1 MRWALRE
8 AIFLSSSLN
17 NVAQKVTL
25 GWGLVLQKRS
35 CKLLPHWTCLV
46 TDNNKSRPFS
56 KGSFHLCH
64 KWKRNDTR
72 SDTFDQGG
80 IASSVSLWN
89 GNREE
94 HIRCCLSQTVCDRQ
108 TAFWKIVILDNVIQ
122 LLDTINKSHISR
134 KQMPRR
140 KRKLHH
146 YFFISF
152 ERRSEVELWS
162 FFLFLCKMKNKE
174 ILLGSLIIKHWKL
187 AIEKG
192 FLENFFGNKQSFMLG
207 KIGESQTIN
216 VCIHLSWCTG
226 CISMSV
232 FFCVIC
238 NCRPLCNICQ

>member
-1 MRWALRE
+1 MQVSLLQTSNWKASRHFYTLLFREIALYKKSAFSSSVVSFSFLTQMRWALRE

-25 GWGLVLQKRS
+25 GWGVVLQKRS
-35 CKLLPHWTCLV
+35 GKLLPHWTRLV
-46 TDNNKSRPFS
+46 NDNDKSRPFS

-64 KWKRNDTR
+64 KWKRNDKR
-72 SDTFDQGG
+72 SDTFDQEG

-146 YFFISF
+146 
-152 ERRSEVELWS
+152 
-162 FFLFLCKMKNKE
+162 
-174 ILLGSLIIKHWKL
+174 
-187 AIEKG
+187 
-192 FLENFFGNKQSFMLG
+192 
-207 KIGESQTIN
+207 
-216 VCIHLSWCTG
+216 
-226 CISMSV
+226 
-232 FFCVIC
+232 
-238 NCRPLCNICQ
+238 